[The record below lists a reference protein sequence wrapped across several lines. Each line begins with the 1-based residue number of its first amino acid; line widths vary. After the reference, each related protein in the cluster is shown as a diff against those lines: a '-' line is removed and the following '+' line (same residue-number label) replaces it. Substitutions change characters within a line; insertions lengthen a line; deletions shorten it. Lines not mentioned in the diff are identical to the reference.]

1 MKISI
6 VIPVLN
12 EARHL
17 PKILPIQAT
26 NIEIIVVDGGSQDDT
41 IAIAQSFDVK
51 VLQSDPGRAIQM
63 NTGAAIASGEILLF
77 LHADTRLPDGFDQM
91 IRTALKTSVAGA
103 FSLKIEADLLG
114 IRWIEWGVNL
124 RSRYLQL
131 PYGDQA
137 IFLRT
142 QTFHEIGGFPT
153 LPIMEDFEFVRTLR
167 HLGKIVILPKPV
179 ITAGRRWQKFGVFRT
194 TIVNQIVI
202 FAYLIGLSPE
212 RIYPW
217 YRSGLK
223 TIRYTKHQ

>member
-12 EARHL
+12 EAPHL
-17 PKILPIQAT
+17 QKTLSIQAPDV
-26 NIEIIVVDGGSQDDT
+26 EIIVVDGGSQDET
-41 IAIAQSFDVK
+41 VAIAQSFGVK
-51 VLQSDPGRAIQM
+51 VLQSDPGRATQM
-63 NTGAAIASGEILLF
+63 NAGAKIASGEILLF

-91 IRTALKTSVAGA
+91 IRDALKVALAGA
-103 FSLKIEADLLG
+103 FQLRIDANQTG
-114 IRWIEWGVNL
+114 IRWIERGVNW

-137 IFLRT
+137 LFLRT
-142 QTFHEIGGFPT
+142 ETFQKIGGFPP

-167 HLGKIVILPKPV
+167 QLGKIVILPKPV
-179 ITAGRRWQKFGVFRT
+179 ITSGRRWQKLGVFRT

-202 FAYLIGLSPE
+202 FAYLMGISPT
-212 RIYPW
+212 RIQAW

>member
-17 PKILPIQAT
+17 SNTLSIQAT
-26 NIEIIVVDGGSQDDT
+26 DIEIIVVDGGSQDET
-41 IAIAQSFDVK
+41 IAIAQSFGVK
-51 VLQSDPGRAIQM
+51 VLQSAPGRAAQM
-63 NTGAAIASGEILLF
+63 NAGAKVASGEILLF

-91 IRTALKTSVAGA
+91 IRNALKAAIAGA
-103 FSLKIEADLLG
+103 FQLSIDANQPG
-114 IRWIEWGVNL
+114 IRWIEQGVNW

-137 IFLRT
+137 LFLRT
-142 QTFHEIGGFPT
+142 ETFHKIGGFPD
-153 LPIMEDFEFVRTLR
+153 LPIMEDFEFVRTLQQ
-167 HLGKIVILPKPV
+167 LGKIVILPKPV
-179 ITAGRRWQKFGVFRT
+179 ITSGRRWQKLGVFRT
-194 TIVNQIVI
+194 TIVNQIVV
-202 FAYLIGLSPE
+202 FAYLMGISPT
-212 RIYPW
+212 RIQAW

>member
-12 EARHL
+12 EAHHL
-17 PKILPIQAT
+17 PKSLSMQAT
-26 NIEIIVVDGGSQDDT
+26 DVEIIVVDGGSQDET
-41 IAIAQSFDVK
+41 VAIAQSFGVK
-51 VLQSDPGRAIQM
+51 VLQSAPGRAIQM
-63 NTGAAIASGEILLF
+63 NAGAKVASGEILLF

-91 IRTALKTSVAGA
+91 IRDTLKVAIAGA
-103 FSLKIEADLLG
+103 FQLRIDANQPG
-114 IRWIEWGVNL
+114 IRWIEQGVNW

-137 IFLRT
+137 LFLRT
-142 QTFHEIGGFPT
+142 ETFQKIGGFPP

-167 HLGKIVILPKPV
+167 QLGKIVILPKPV
-179 ITAGRRWQKFGVFRT
+179 ITSGRRWQKLGVFRT

-202 FAYLIGLSPE
+202 FAYLIGISPT
-212 RIYPW
+212 RIQAW